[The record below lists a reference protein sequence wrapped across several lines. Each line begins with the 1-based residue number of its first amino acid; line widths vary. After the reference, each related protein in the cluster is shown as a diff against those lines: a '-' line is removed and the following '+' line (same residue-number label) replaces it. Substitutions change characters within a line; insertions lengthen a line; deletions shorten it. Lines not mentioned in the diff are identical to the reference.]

1 MLYAS
6 ILCDERPLFAAADAV
21 ANIARHIAGRSLFA
35 QSKRLI
41 LSVQQ
46 RAKADPAHAA
56 ILDHLRTARRFDGLV
71 IRYLRDHVLSP
82 ADIERDPTWLLAPTL
97 VATNS
102 DRIRINI
109 LKLAVL
115 AVKTSK
121 PIVQWDRCIAGGRLS
136 PAAQMLLKV
145 RAESL
150 LTGHFVEGAPAM
162 ITVNSDKDAGLVN
175 GALCSFKRLIF
186 ESHDDEQAYN
196 DALVREAALR
206 CDLDPSSSSSSD
218 HGGLLIKLP
227 KPPAAI
233 VVTLWRSG
241 RDFTISADTA
251 DGEVNLNV
259 TSNAAAGDDHDG
271 GDGGDG
277 DNDDGDGDT
286 KAKSKGK
293 GKGKAKARRQAA
305 GRQTKFKYST
315 HKVEPA
321 LALTYHKVQGCTF
334 DKVVCCI
341 RRASG
346 RTTTF
351 EALYVGLSRVTSGAG
366 LRIISD
372 DSDIAKTLGGLAVN
386 PDYDVW
392 LRSYIPDPHCV
403 ISDSADHDSGII
415 EVFDRSVVDAA
426 KSRCHRWSVRGR
438 RRSGCEEGE
447 ESCWQRQRPSDDAEE
462 AGEGVIEC
470 FTLDG

>member
-1 MLYAS
+1 MRSACSPPLRLGFFIDSILRLHARSCDHPFGILLLGDFLQLQPVSVPVVGMLYAS

-21 ANIARHIAGRSLFA
+21 ANIARHNAGRSLFA

-115 AVKTSK
+115 AVKTAK
-121 PIVQWDRCIAGGRLS
+121 PIVQWERCIAGGRLS

-175 GALCSFKRLIF
+175 GAFCSFKRLIF
-186 ESHDDEQAYN
+186 ESLEDEKAYN

-206 CDLDPSSSSSSD
+206 CDLDPSSASSSSSSPD

-259 TSNAAAGDDHDG
+259 ASSNAAAGDDENDEGDG
-271 GDGGDG
+271 GDGGGG
-277 DNDDGDGDT
+277 DNDDGGGG
-286 KAKSKGK
+286 KAKGKGK
-293 GKGKAKARRQAA
+293 GKGKAKRVVRLPADRRSS
-305 GRQTKFKYST
+305 ST
-315 HKVEPA
+315 PPTRSSQ
-321 LALTYHKVQGCTF
+321 LLL
-334 DKVVCCI
+334 
-341 RRASG
+341 S
-346 RTTTF
+346 RTTRSRDP
-351 EALYVGLSRVTSGAG
+351 LSIRSSAASDVLVEGRRPSKHCMSAFRESLQVLGCGSSLTTVTSRRH
-366 LRIISD
+366 L
-372 DSDIAKTLGGLAVN
+372 V
-386 PDYDVW
+386 VW
-392 LRSYIPDPHCV
+392 
-403 ISDSADHDSGII
+403 
-415 EVFDRSVVDAA
+415 
-426 KSRCHRWSVRGR
+426 
-438 RRSGCEEGE
+438 
-447 ESCWQRQRPSDDAEE
+447 Q
-462 AGEGVIEC
+462 
-470 FTLDG
+470 